1 MKTKILFSLI
11 ISFATQLTSAQVLYN
26 EDFNSLTIGDLGTDS
41 TGGIVGQGGWWTMNS
56 LGSAYN
62 GNNDFRI
69 VAEQGR
75 GNVMEIS
82 GPNLSFPS
90 PIANV
95 IEQRGLHTLWNSR
108 AAGNNVLKLEY
119 DFFTG
124 NVPFPTSNV
133 PSFANN
139 LRFTDYSSHMVR
151 VVYVNHLSI
160 IQVQCTVCST
170 PPILADILQP
180 TTVPRNTW
188 LKFELYLDYVNKESY
203 FTIPSLG
210 VSGVS
215 GWVSSFDLSSIMF
228 HIYTSG
234 SIQSVYKFDNI
245 IISAIKNTPLSV
257 KNDFVSS
264 KFSVFPNP
272 VNDVVTI
279 TNNENIG
286 IEHIQVFDISGK
298 SVHLKTFNYENE
310 VKLNIENLALG
321 IYTIHIKTKEGVA
334 VKKIIKN

>member
-26 EDFNSLTIGDLGTDS
+26 EDFNSLIIGNLGTDS

-56 LGSAYN
+56 LGAAYN

-124 NVPFPTSNV
+124 NVAFPTSSV
-133 PSFANN
+133 VSFANN
-139 LRFTDYSSHMVR
+139 LRFTDYTGQFVQ
-151 VVYVNHLSI
+151 VFYVSHLSSI
-160 IQVQCTVCST
+160 NVRCNGCGT
-170 PPILADILQP
+170 PTIADILQP

-234 SIQSVYKFDNI
+234 SNQSFYKFDNI

-272 VNDVVTI
+272 VSDVVTI

-286 IEHIQVFDISGK
+286 IENIQVFDISGK

-310 VKLNIENLALG
+310 VKLNIEDLALG
-321 IYTIHIKTKEGVA
+321 IYTLHIKTKEGVA